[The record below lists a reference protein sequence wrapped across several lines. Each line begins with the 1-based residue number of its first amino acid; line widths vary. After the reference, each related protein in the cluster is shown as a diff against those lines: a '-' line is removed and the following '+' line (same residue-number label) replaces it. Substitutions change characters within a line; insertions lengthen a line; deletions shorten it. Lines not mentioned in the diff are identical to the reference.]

1 MLFFILARRCV
12 FRPTTCLWSLWPPRL
27 FLNTLP
33 LKLLARAACF
43 TALAFLDVPLFRWR
57 DNCFSLPH
65 ACLRRTVGRVVAW
78 FLALVPYGSWQW
90 CTSLAQSIGGSF
102 RTVTLPPWC
111 YLCLLCIPIIYC
123 LAMCSAFCLATLSS
137 CAVQLPA
144 GVTKPLEPQIN
155 NREPH
160 LSLELLPRLNTAFAW
175 SAELCLVIFMR
186 TTQGNI
192 WGRYLWGNVCGKM
205 GAIFGELLLL
215 RHLQYAG

>member
-1 MLFFILARRCV
+1 MCCSSGGGTTAFPS
-12 FRPTTCLWSLWPPRL
+12 PTHVCCALWEG
-27 FLNTLP
+27 
-33 LKLLARAACF
+33 LLLGFWLLSHTGHGSGARASRN
-43 TALAFLDVPLFRWR
+43 PLGAA
-57 DNCFSLPH
+57 PEQ
-65 ACLRRTVGRVVAW
+65 GR
-78 FLALVPYGSWQW
+78 
-90 CTSLAQSIGGSF
+90 C
-102 RTVTLPPWC
+102 PPWC

-192 WGRYLWGNVCGKM
+192 WGCYLWGNVCGKM
-205 GAIFGELLLL
+205 GVIFGELLLL